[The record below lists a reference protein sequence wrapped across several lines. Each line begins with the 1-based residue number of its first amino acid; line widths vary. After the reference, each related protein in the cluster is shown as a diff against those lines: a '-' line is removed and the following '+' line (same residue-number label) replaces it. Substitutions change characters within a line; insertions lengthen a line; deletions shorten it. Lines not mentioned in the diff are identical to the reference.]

1 MLKGE
6 NMKKRSYISE
16 LIYLGYEYNIA
27 ESHLSDTKNRIDEE
41 KKDFYISQKEESRKN
56 ILSTFES
63 LDKKTRNSLLS
74 RIEETKN
81 VCLGPI
87 PKQTNHCEARII
99 YARGNACKSVLDIF
113 FQDYISKKVSD
124 MQKIFE
130 LDNKREYNKVLKEL
144 KIDLKDSGGTILQQT
159 SQYLQNKKMENEASD
174 TRANKAEE
182 ILFNL
187 IERVQGKE
195 TTFPTLEEIQN
206 LR

>member
-6 NMKKRSYISE
+6 SMKKRSYVSE

-27 ESHLSDTKNRIDEE
+27 ESYLSDTKKRIDEE

-99 YARGNACKSVLDIF
+99 YARGNACKSVLNIYF
-113 FQDYISKKVSD
+113 EDYVAKKISD

-130 LDNKREYNKVLKEL
+130 LDNKRDYNKALKEL
-144 KIDLKDSGGTILQQT
+144 KIALKDSGETVLQQT
-159 SQYLQNKKMENEASD
+159 SKFLQNKITKNDTSD
-174 TRANKAEE
+174 IRTNKTEE